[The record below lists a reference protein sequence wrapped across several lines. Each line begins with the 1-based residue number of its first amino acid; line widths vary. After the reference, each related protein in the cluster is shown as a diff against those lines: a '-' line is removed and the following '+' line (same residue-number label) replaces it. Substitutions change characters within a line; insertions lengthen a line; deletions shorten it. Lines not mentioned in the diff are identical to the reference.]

1 MRIDLETWLTKAAEQ
16 ARPAAL
22 AAFGALVL
30 LLLHLAN
37 VSLGKRAQ
45 AARAGLEAL
54 SEEAQEADSA
64 LAEATTLREERL
76 REVAAFKEGL
86 PKLAE
91 SRRHIYE
98 GGLQLQ
104 EEKRLLEKQLEIMTT
119 YLLVDELGGKIHLM
133 RGEQAL
139 ESFPLAEGSPK
150 AFGGAKPAPALTSI
164 ISKERYAHPERP
176 KSDQVGKQL
185 NWEPPQVGESAR
197 ANALGEYVVFTRGP
211 LILHGPP
218 KNEEEHAAFPHVCL
232 QLPLPVARRLYSE
245 SYMGTKIMLK
255 GPSAAPAPVPAPAK
269 VAAAKPKAPKRAGKR

>member
-1 MRIDLETWLTKAAEQ
+1 MRIDLEKWLTKAAET

-22 AAFGALVL
+22 AAFGLPVL

-37 VSLGKRAQ
+37 VSVGRRAE
-45 AARAGLEAL
+45 AARRSLEAL
-54 SEEAQEADSA
+54 TEEAEEADSA
-64 LAEATTLREERL
+64 LSDAVALRDEKL
-76 REVAAFKEGL
+76 QAVSTFKAGL

-119 YLLVDELGGKIHLM
+119 YLLVDEAGGKIHLM

-150 AFGGAKPAPALTSI
+150 ALGGAKPAPALTSI

-176 KSDQVGKQL
+176 KSEQVGKQL
-185 NWEPPQVGESAR
+185 DWEPPQVGESAR
-197 ANALGEYVVFTRGP
+197 ANALGEFVVFTRGP

-218 KNEEEHAAFPHVCL
+218 KKEEEHAAFPHVCL
-232 QLPLPVARRLYSE
+232 QLPLAVARRLYSQ
-245 SYMGTKIMLK
+245 SYIGTKIMIK
-255 GPSAAPAPVPAPAK
+255 G
-269 VAAAKPKAPKRAGKR
+269 AAAQPKAPKRAGKR